1 MRNQFVRTLCEMAN
15 TDKEI
20 TLITGD
26 LGFGVLTDF
35 WENYPERFINAG
47 IAEQNMTSVAAGM
60 ALEGKKVFTY
70 SIANFTTLRCLEQI
84 RNDAAYHNAN
94 VNIVSVGGGFS
105 YGALGMSHHAT
116 EDLAILRALPNVT
129 VFAPGDSI
137 ETIAVTRAAADIK
150 GTCYIRLGKGKEP
163 NIHINPIDD
172 FQVGKALKITDG
184 NKVCVFSA
192 GAILSEAFKA
202 ANNLNERGIST
213 ALYSFP
219 TVKPI
224 DKETIIEC
232 AKKYKCIITIEE
244 HNIIGGFGSAI
255 AEVVSE
261 IKGEH
266 AYLRKIGLND
276 TYSSVVGSQEYL
288 RNYYGI
294 CSETIEKIASE
305 LIEKEE
311 V

>member
-35 WENYPERFINAG
+35 WEKYPERFINAG

-137 ETIAVTRAAADIK
+137 ETIAVTRAAADIN

>member
-1 MRNQFVRTLCEMAN
+1 MRNQFVKTLCEMAEK
-15 TDKEI
+15 DKEVS
-20 TLITGD
+20 LITGD
-26 LGFGVLTDF
+26 LGFGVLTNF
-35 WENYPERFINAG
+35 WESFPERFINAG
-47 IAEQNMTSVAAGM
+47 ISEQNMTSVAAGM

-129 VFAPGDSI
+129 VFAPGDPI
-137 ETIAVTRAAADIK
+137 ETIEVTKAAAKIN

-163 NIHINPIDD
+163 NIHTKPIDN
-172 FQVGKALKITDG
+172 FEVGKALKITDG
-184 NKVCVFSA
+184 DKICIFST
-192 GAILSEAFKA
+192 GAILNEAYKA
-202 ANNLNERGIST
+202 ACNLNEKGIST

-224 DKETIIEC
+224 DSEIIKEC
-232 AKKYKCIITIEE
+232 AKKYECIITIEE
-244 HNIIGGFGSAI
+244 HNIIGGFGSAVSEVI
-255 AEVVSE
+255 AE

-266 AYLRKIGLND
+266 AYLKKIGLND
-276 TYSSVVGSQEYL
+276 MYSSVVGSQQYL

-294 CSETIEKIASE
+294 CSDTIEKIAYE
-305 LIEKEE
+305 LTGEKE

>member
-1 MRNQFVRTLCEMAN
+1 MRNQFVRTLCEMAKEDN
-15 TDKEI
+15 EI

-26 LGFGVLTDF
+26 LGFGVLTSF

-129 VFAPGDSI
+129 VFAPGDPI
-137 ETIAVTRAAADIK
+137 ETMAVTKAATDIN

-163 NIHINPIDD
+163 NIHTKIIDD

-184 NKVCVFSA
+184 NQICIFST

-224 DKETIIEC
+224 DKEIIIEC
-232 AKKYKCIITIEE
+232 AQKYKCIITIEE
-244 HNIIGGFGSAI
+244 HNIIGGFGSSV
-255 AEVVSE
+255 AEVISE

-266 AYLRKIGLND
+266 AYLKKIGLND
-276 TYSSVVGSQEYL
+276 TYSSVVGSQQYL
-288 RNYYGI
+288 RKYYGI
-294 CSETIEKIASE
+294 CSETIEKIADE